1 MRDEFIRSFADQF
14 NVPVEEAKRF
24 ASSVAER
31 CALLANRYEPEG
43 VFTMDQLSV
52 VETLGSQIGTA
63 IIQSFSSNDH
73 AR

>member
-43 VFTMDQLSV
+43 VFTMDQMSA
-52 VETLGSQIGTA
+52 VETIGSQIGA
-63 IIQSFSSNDH
+63 VIVQSFPVNDH